1 MGSNEKEG
9 CVLVMKKGVEAY
21 DFIAL
26 ELGFLLGGWSS
37 ILPVRFPSERVVYKR
52 ESWSPEDRTTE
63 RDFGSSETLSNNRGF

>member
-1 MGSNEKEG
+1 
-9 CVLVMKKGVEAY
+9 MKKGVEAY

-26 ELGFLLGGWSS
+26 ELGFLLGGRSS
-37 ILPVRFPSERVVYKR
+37 ILSVRLLPSERVVYKR